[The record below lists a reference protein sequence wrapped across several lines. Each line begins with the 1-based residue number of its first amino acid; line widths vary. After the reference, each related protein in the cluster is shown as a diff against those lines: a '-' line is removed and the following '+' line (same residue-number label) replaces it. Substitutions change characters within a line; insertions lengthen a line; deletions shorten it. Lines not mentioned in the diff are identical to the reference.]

1 MEENNILAP
10 CHRNSP
16 YVSYLL
22 AQEKT
27 LMHEVKG
34 NDRISTAGIFL
45 VMTTAW
51 PQNSIDDP
59 EVINI
64 IELCLLLHQC
74 CGMGPN
80 LSSL

>member
-1 MEENNILAP
+1 
-10 CHRNSP
+10 
-16 YVSYLL
+16 
-22 AQEKT
+22 
-27 LMHEVKG
+27 MHEVKG

-59 EVINI
+59 EVIHI